1 MCNQPYAN
9 HWGVFLNPVI
19 LASALLLFAE
29 LCFAGTSA
37 MVKHLTPDVPFF
49 HLVFFRNFFAFLI
62 LIPWLIRK
70 RHTAFRTTQLR
81 LHIFRGIAGVG
92 AMYLFFL
99 VISQVSLAKATLVLL
114 MAPFLIPVISYF
126 WLKERISGRLWFAI
140 SLGFFGVLIFLNPL
154 SGPLP
159 AVMLLAVLAAALAAS
174 TKTIIRQM
182 ASTESP
188 SKIVFYF
195 SFFATVVTAIPV
207 LIDWQTLSLKLW
219 LGVATMGLF
228 AVLGQLTMT
237 RAFSIA
243 PPSQVGVFTYSSVLF
258 AGLIGYLV
266 WGEAFTWNM
275 FLGSLVIIAAGY
287 AAIRH
292 SRGPSTVP
300 TATPPAS

>member
-1 MCNQPYAN
+1 MA
-9 HWGVFLNPVI
+9 LNPLIV
-19 LASALLLFAE
+19 ASALLLFAE
-29 LCFAGTSA
+29 LCFAATSA
-37 MVKHLTPDVPFF
+37 MVKYLTPDVPFF

-62 LIPWLIRK
+62 LIPWLIKK
-70 RHTAFRTTQLR
+70 RHTAFRTSQLK

-114 MAPFLIPVISYF
+114 MAPFFIPLISFF
-126 WLKERISGRLWFAI
+126 WLKERISLRLWFAI
-140 SLGFFGVLIFLNPL
+140 GFGFFGVLLFLNPFT
-154 SGPLP
+154 GNLP
-159 AVMLLAVLAAALAAS
+159 AVMLLAVLAAILAAS

-188 SKIVFYF
+188 SKIVVYF
-195 SFFATVVTAIPV
+195 SFFATIVTAIPV
-207 LIDWQTLSLKLW
+207 LLNWQSISLSLW
-219 LGVATMGLF
+219 FGVALMGLF
-228 AVLGQLTMT
+228 AVIGQLTMT

-266 WGEAFTWNM
+266 WGEAFTWHM

-287 AAIRH
+287 LAIRQN
-292 SRGPSTVP
+292 RAPQIV
-300 TATPPAS
+300 TPQP

>member
-1 MCNQPYAN
+1 
-9 HWGVFLNPVI
+9 
-19 LASALLLFAE
+19 
-29 LCFAGTSA
+29 

-70 RHTAFRTTQLR
+70 RHSAFKTSQLR
-81 LHIFRGIAGVG
+81 LHVFRGIAGVS

-99 VISQVSLAKATLVLL
+99 VISQVPLAKATLVLL
-114 MAPFLIPVISYF
+114 MAPFFIPIISF
-126 WLKERISGRLWFAI
+126 IWLRERISNRLWFAI
-140 SLGFFGVLIFLNPL
+140 GLGFFGVLIFLNPFT
-154 SGPLP
+154 SPFP
-159 AVMLLAVLAAALAAS
+159 AIMFLAVLAAALAAA

-195 SFFATVVTAIPV
+195 SFFATVMTAIPV
-207 LIDWQTLSLKLW
+207 LLNWQTLSLELW
-219 LGVATMGLF
+219 LGVALMGFF

-266 WGEAFTWNM
+266 WGEAFTLNM

-292 SRGPSTVP
+292 GGRSSAVASRESR
-300 TATPPAS
+300 